1 MPSAAHSFFSSY
13 LTLTT
18 RVAVEFELSIPS
30 NLTVPLGMNWKLAG
44 GGGAVTPRVIIMLCA
59 LIAFPRLAIVQT
71 ITLPPRP
78 GDGALQEAGLAAVA
92 GVNVTELIASR
103 GSTVIV
109 NTTLV
114 AVVFVP
120 FDTVQVRMPVSPG
133 WIVLGIA
140 LPDTGTEMVG
150 SVCGGGGTV
159 GWLVRKALLKV
170 SDDPFVSKAVTVEV
184 RVMAAAFICATT
196 VMFSACPGAM
206 DGTLQM
212 V

>member
-140 LPDTGTEMVG
+140 LPDTGTEIVG
-150 SVCGGGGTV
+150 SVCGGGWTV
-159 GWLVRKALLKV
+159 G
-170 SDDPFVSKAVTVEV
+170 
-184 RVMAAAFICATT
+184 
-196 VMFSACPGAM
+196 
-206 DGTLQM
+206 
-212 V
+212 